1 MVKNI
6 YIQKYANSYGFYGEK
21 IDEGDNMKE
30 GYKPFILVNGIPS
43 ISITDNGLTF
53 SKSAIVKLGCPAYV
67 NLYIDAEKKML
78 AVEPGKEGSSQAIA
92 FYRPNDRDII
102 TVRWN
107 NKDLLSYLCAV
118 MNWDL
123 KKYSYKITGTYDYN
137 ENFFEFDMK
146 GAEINAKNKQGNYEC
161 KTINGIM
168 QDDEWSFEPP
178 DYPTEDPGEEIP
190 F

>member
-1 MVKNI
+1 
-6 YIQKYANSYGFYGEK
+6 
-21 IDEGDNMKE
+21 MKE

-43 ISITDNGLTF
+43 ISVTDNGLTF

-78 AVEPGKEGSSQAIA
+78 AVEPGEEGTPQAIS
-92 FYRPNDRDII
+92 FYRPNDRDIV

-107 NKDLLSYLCAV
+107 NKDLLGYLCVV

-123 KKYSYKITGTYDYN
+123 KKNSYKVPGVFDYE
-137 ENFFEFDMK
+137 ENIFEFDMK
-146 GAEINAKNKQGNYEC
+146 GAEIIERVKRDKSEIEANHD
-161 KTINGIM
+161 IM
-168 QDDEWSFEPP
+168 QDGEWPEPP
-178 DYPTEDPGEEIP
+178 DFPMDDPGEDIP

>member
-1 MVKNI
+1 
-6 YIQKYANSYGFYGEK
+6 
-21 IDEGDNMKE
+21 MKE

-43 ISITDNGLTF
+43 ISVTDNGLTF

-78 AVEPGKEGSSQAIA
+78 AVEPGEEGSPQAIA
-92 FYRPNDRDII
+92 FYRPNDRNII

-107 NKDLLSYLCAV
+107 NKDLLGYLCMI

-123 KKYSYKITGTYDYN
+123 KKNSYKIPGVFDYN
-137 ENFFEFDMK
+137 ENIFEFDMK
-146 GAEINAKNKQGNYEC
+146 RAEEIIRNRQENNE
-161 KTINGIM
+161 TETNNGKI
-168 QDDEWSFEPP
+168 QDDEWFFERS
-178 DYPTEDPGEEIP
+178 DDQMDDSGEEIP